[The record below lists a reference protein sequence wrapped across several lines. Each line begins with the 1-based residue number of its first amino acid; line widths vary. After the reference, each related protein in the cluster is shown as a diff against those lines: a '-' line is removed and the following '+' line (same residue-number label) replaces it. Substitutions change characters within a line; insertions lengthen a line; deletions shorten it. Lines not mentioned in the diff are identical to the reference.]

1 VDGQR
6 ATLHHKAIKKDRIIL
21 YFDNQLDT
29 KRKACHEKNCMQ
41 KKQLRKE
48 QALEY
53 HSKGRPGKIE
63 VVPTKE
69 AKTQR
74 DLSLAYSPGVAEPC
88 KEIHDNVENV
98 YKYTAKGNLVAVISN
113 GTAVLGL
120 GDIGPEASKPVMEG
134 KAVLFKIFADI
145 DVFDIEINEK
155 DPEKFVQIVKS
166 LEPTFG
172 GINLEDIKAP
182 ECFYI
187 ETKLREEL
195 KIPVMH
201 DDQHGTAIIS
211 SAALINAL
219 ELQKKKIDKV
229 KFVVNGAGA
238 AALACCKLY
247 VALGAKYEHFI
258 LFDRKGALHTERQDL
273 DEEKRKFATT
283 KITTLS
289 LLDAMKDAD
298 VFIGLSVGN
307 TVTEEMVKAMAK
319 NPIVFAM
326 ANPDP
331 EISYEAAT
339 AARKDV
345 IMATGRSDYPN
356 QVNNVLGF
364 PFIFRGALD
373 VRATQINEAMKLAAV
388 KALANLA
395 KTAVPDMVNM
405 AYNEKSIAFGP
416 NYIIPKPLDPRLL
429 ATVAPAVAKA
439 AIESGVAQNII
450 SNWDSYAI
458 ELNKRLGLDNQ
469 LIRVVGNK
477 ARREPK
483 RIVFAEADNL
493 KILKTAQIIYDEG
506 IAYPILL
513 GNENKI
519 RTIAAA
525 NNIDVE
531 ELPIIDPRSD
541 EQEEKRKN
549 FAEIFFKLRQRR
561 GFNRY
566 ESYKVMRDRNHF
578 GCMMVET
585 GEADAM
591 ISGLTKNYPDT
602 IRPAIQIIGTE
613 EGVKKIAGMYLMLT
627 KRGPLFL
634 ADTTVN
640 FNPTAEEL
648 ADITLMTAKE
658 VRNFN
663 LKPRIAML
671 SYSNF
676 GTSDSAEARM
686 VARATQLV
694 KEKDPSLIVDG
705 EMQASLA
712 FNNEILKENYPFS
725 SLIDQEVN
733 TLIFPNLAA
742 GNIAYNL
749 LKEVG
754 GADAI
759 GPILLGLKKPV
770 HVLQLGSSVRSIYNM
785 CLVAV
790 IDAQMKCKNSGDE
803 SIHKSHWWK
812 RLKKPVKTEV
822 NNN

>member
-1 VDGQR
+1 
-6 ATLHHKAIKKDRIIL
+6 
-21 YFDNQLDT
+21 
-29 KRKACHEKNCMQ
+29 MQ

-63 VVPTKE
+63 VVPTKA

-88 KEIHDNVENV
+88 KEIQKNPEDV

-134 KAVLFKIFADI
+134 KGVLFKIFADI

-155 DPEKFVQIVKS
+155 DPEKFVQIVKA
-166 LEPTFG
+166 LEPSFG

-187 ETKLREEL
+187 ERQLRESL

-219 ELQKKKIDKV
+219 ELQKKKIDRV
-229 KFVVNGAGA
+229 RFVVNGAGA
-238 AALACCKLY
+238 AAMACIKLY
-247 VALGAKYEHFI
+247 VALGAKPEHFI
-258 LFDRKGALHTERQDL
+258 LFDKNGVLHEQREDL
-273 DEEKRKFATT
+273 GEDQRPFAV
-283 KITTLS
+283 KKSDWTLES
-289 LLDAMKDAD
+289 AMKEAD
-298 VFIGLSVGN
+298 VFVGLSVGN
-307 TVTEEMVKAMAK
+307 VVNADMIRSMARK
-319 NPIVFAM
+319 PIVFAM

-339 AARKDV
+339 AVRDDI

-373 VRATQINEAMKLAAV
+373 VRATQINETMKLAAV
-388 KALANLA
+388 RALAELA
-395 KTAVPDMVNM
+395 KTPVPDIVNM
-405 AYNEKSIAFGP
+405 AYNEQNIVFGP
-416 NYIIPKPLDPRLL
+416 HYIIPKPLDPRLL
-429 ATVAPAVAKA
+429 VTVAPAVARA
-439 AIESGVAQNII
+439 AMDSGAAQTTIDNWESY
-450 SNWDSYAI
+450 SI

-469 LIRVVGNK
+469 LIRALGNK
-477 ARREPK
+477 ARRDPK
-483 RIVFAEADNL
+483 RLVFAEADNL
-493 KILKTAQIIYDEG
+493 KILKVAQIIYDEG
-506 IAYPILL
+506 LAYPMLL
-513 GNENKI
+513 GDEKKI
-519 RTIAAA
+519 RSIAAA
-525 NNIDVE
+525 NNIDID
-531 ELPIIDPRSD
+531 ELPIIDPRGD
-541 EQEEKRKN
+541 EHEERRKL
-549 FAEIFFKLRQRR
+549 FGEIFFKKRQRR
-561 GFNRY
+561 GFNKY
-566 ESYKVMRDRNHF
+566 ESLKIMRDRNYF

-585 GEADAM
+585 GEADGM

-602 IRPAIQIIGTE
+602 IRPAIQAIGTE
-613 EGVKKIAGMYLMLT
+613 EGVKKIAGMYLLLT

-648 ADITLMTAKE
+648 ADITLLVAKE

-663 LKPRIAML
+663 LTPRVAML

-676 GTSDSAEARM
+676 GTSDSPEAKLVAEARS
-686 VARATQLV
+686 LV
-694 KEKDPSLIVDG
+694 KQKDPGLIVDG
-705 EMQASLA
+705 EMQASVAL
-712 FNNEILKENYPFS
+712 NNTLLKENYPFS
-725 SLIDQEVN
+725 ELVDQEVN

-749 LKEVG
+749 LTEMG
-754 GADAI
+754 AADAV
-759 GPILLGLKKPV
+759 GPILLGMKKPV

-785 CLVAV
+785 ALVAV
-790 IDAQMKCKNSGDE
+790 IDAQIKCKTSTE
-803 SIHKSHWWK
+803 EAMKRSSWWK
-812 RLKKPVKTEV
+812 RAKK
-822 NNN
+822 